1 MVGRAIHWN
10 RARRAGDRSA
20 CVRAAALA
28 SVLLGASGVCLGEAS
43 GAIAAGFEAKPV
55 VAAGGEL
62 KAATLATPT
71 GLTAGDGGCETSSE
85 DTWVSLEWTGSAVL
99 DADGNPLVNR
109 YAVTYSPS
117 SAGTYTAAGETSGAT
132 SFRQSGPAGAET
144 PQIYIANNGAKTVHA
159 VDAATNAGTSITT
172 NGTVGEEPNGLAV
185 NPEGTKVIVAE
196 GASSE
201 VQVITVA
208 SHAIGAK
215 VEVPKV
221 GGKKSRPDAVAIT
234 PSGQTA
240 YIVDGANNLVYPFT
254 ISSSTLG
261 TGIAVGT
268 QGDPGAIAV
277 SPNGED
283 VYVANYGSRSVSV
296 ISTATNKV
304 TATVT
309 IGAGTTGKPIA
320 LAVSANSAHLY
331 VADQGHSQID
341 DIATASNTVA
351 HTVEVGSLADPNLA
365 AGGDPNILAVNP
377 EGTKLYVASYTG
389 HGVED
394 IATATDAVTKTITL
408 QESTTA
414 APNALAMTPNGC
426 QLYVNDYEHNLVDV
440 INVSSD
446 AVTAH
451 PAIGETKD
459 PTGMSVT
466 PDGSHVYIADR
477 GGTPQVSV
485 IATSNNT
492 VSATLAE
499 GAIGKTP
506 TAVLATPSPYYYK
519 LQAGHGG
526 WRSPATAA
534 VMYPLGWDQGGS
546 Q

>member
-1 MVGRAIHWN
+1 MVGRAIHCK
-10 RARRAGDRSA
+10 RARRAVA
-20 CVRAAALA
+20 I
-28 SVLLGASGVCLGEAS
+28 VLLGAGLMCLEDAGCA
-43 GAIAAGFEAKPV
+43 GAAGFVAKPV
-55 VAAGGEL
+55 VAAVGEL

-71 GLTAGDGGCETSSE
+71 GLAATDGGCETSNE
-85 DTWVSLEWTGSAVL
+85 DTWVSLEWTGSTAL
-99 DADGNPLVNR
+99 DADGNALINR

-117 SAGTYTAAGETSGAT
+117 SAGTYTTAGETSGAT
-132 SFRQSGPAGAET
+132 NFRQSGPAGAET
-144 PQIYIANNGAKTVHA
+144 PQIYIGNEGQKTVHA
-159 VDAATNAGTSITT
+159 VNASTNAGTSIAT
-172 NGTVGEEPNGLAV
+172 NGTVGDEPNGVAV

-196 GASSE
+196 GASNE

-208 SHAIGAK
+208 THAIGAK

-221 GGKKSRPDAVAIT
+221 GAKKSRPDAVAIT
-234 PSGQTA
+234 PNGQTA

-254 ISSSTLG
+254 ISTSTLG
-261 TGIAVGT
+261 TGITVGT

-283 VYVANYGSRSVSV
+283 VYVANYGSRNVSV
-296 ISTATNKV
+296 ISTATNQV

-320 LAVSANSAHLY
+320 LAVSPNSAHVY
-331 VADQGHSQID
+331 VADQGHNQID

-351 HTVEVGSLADPNLA
+351 HTIEVGSLADPNVTT
-365 AGGDPNILAVNP
+365 GGDPNILAVNP
-377 EGTKLYVASYTG
+377 EGSKLYVASYTG

-394 IATATDAVTKTITL
+394 IATATDTVTKTITL
-408 QESTTA
+408 QEPATA

-426 QLYVNDYEHNLVDV
+426 QLYASDYEHNLVDV

-446 AVTAH
+446 TVTAH
-451 PAIGETKD
+451 PAIAETED

-466 PDGSHVYIADR
+466 PDGSHVYVADR
-477 GGTPQVSV
+477 GGTARVSV
-485 IATSNNT
+485 IATSTNT
-492 VSATLAE
+492 VSSTLAE
-499 GAIGKTP
+499 AAIGKTP

-526 WRSPATAA
+526 WRSPATAS
-534 VMYPLGWDQGGS
+534 VMYPLGWDQGGW